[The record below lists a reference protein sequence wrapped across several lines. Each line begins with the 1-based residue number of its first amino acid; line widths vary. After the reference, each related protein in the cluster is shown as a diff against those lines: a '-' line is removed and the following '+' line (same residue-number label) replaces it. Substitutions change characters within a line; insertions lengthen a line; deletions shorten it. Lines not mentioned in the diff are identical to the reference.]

1 MRDHLKTIPNQ
12 LTAARLAIL
21 PVLWALALLDRP
33 VFVGIGLIF
42 SFVTDV
48 LDGYLA
54 RRLGQVSD
62 FGSRFDSLIDNILI
76 PSALVW
82 VWLLRPEVYRDHIL
96 MALIAIVLYFSSLLI
111 GIVKFRR
118 FANLHLQSKR
128 LGSVLM
134 YLFVAHTLIA
144 DQYNA
149 VLFYLAL
156 IIFIISSVEGL
167 ALQLICSQVD
177 EHMGSILFVLKHGDP
192 C

>member
-1 MRDHLKTIPNQ
+1 MRDHLKTVPNQ
-12 LTAARLAIL
+12 LTAARLVLL
-21 PVLWALALLDRP
+21 PILWALAFLGMSVL
-33 VFVGIGLIF
+33 VGIGLIF

-62 FGSRFDSLIDNILI
+62 FGSKFDSLVDNLLI

-96 MALIAIVLYFSSLLI
+96 MVLMAIVLYFSSLLI

-134 YLFVAHTLIA
+134 YLFVAHTLMA
-144 DQYNA
+144 DHYNV

-156 IIFIISSVEGL
+156 IVFLISSVEGL
-167 ALQLICSQVD
+167 ALQLICSRVD
-177 EHMGSILFVLKHGDP
+177 EHMGSILFILKHGDP
-192 C
+192 S

>member
-1 MRDHLKTIPNQ
+1 MRDHLRTLPNQ
-12 LTAARLAIL
+12 LTAARLVLLPIL
-21 PVLWALALLDRP
+21 WLLAALGMP
-33 VFVGIGLIF
+33 VFVGIGLAA
-42 SFVTDV
+42 SFVTDI

-62 FGSRFDSLIDNILI
+62 FGSRFDSLVDNILI

-82 VWLLRPEVYRDHIL
+82 VWLLRPEVYRDHL
-96 MALIAIVLYFSSLLI
+96 LLALVAVVLYFSSLLV

-134 YLFVAHTLIA
+134 YLFVVHTLIV
-144 DQYNA
+144 DHYNA
-149 VLFYLAL
+149 ILFYLAL
-156 IIFIISSVEGL
+156 TVFLISSTEGL
-167 ALQLICSQVD
+167 VLQLLCSRVD
-177 EHMGSILFVLKHGDP
+177 EHMHSILFVFKRGSP